1 MGTPFQMTNGQ
12 ASIFELIYN
21 PQYRRVGIKT
31 VTQYGK
37 SDVTSLAIIHS
48 LIDRKEKILVV
59 SPSIKQSEIIM
70 GYVIDHLFDHSK
82 IQAMLEVNTSLE
94 RLKQE
99 RSKSRITLKNGS
111 EVAILTADARTVS
124 QEAKGLMG
132 FGADTVMVD
141 ESALIPDEMFGKIFR
156 MVGGTGGKIVQLG
169 NPFPSKHFSNI
180 FEDSHYKTITI
191 NWQYAVKEGRFTNEY
206 IEEARRTITAFD
218 FEVFYECRFPKEL
231 GEVFKNV
238 KEVAIAT
245 PQKPIEGH
253 IYVMGVDLARV
264 VDYTVIAIYDRSTN
278 AQVYHDRFQSL
289 DWAFQKQR
297 IKAMAK
303 FYNDALIVVDAT
315 GVGDPIA
322 EDLIRSGLAVR
333 PFRITAQSKVDLIE
347 KMSIY
352 MEQHKIQILP
362 IPDAIEEFSSFTY
375 SVTSSGYVRYE
386 ARNNMHDDI
395 VIANSLAVIELLDP
409 IPQESEEEL
418 TIIQQNLKRL
428 KEGGGNYEAHEY

>member
-1 MGTPFQMTNGQ
+1 LTDGQ

-21 PQYRRVGIKT
+21 PSFRRVGIKT

-111 EVAILTADARTVS
+111 EFAILTADARTVS

-132 FGADTVMVD
+132 FGADTVVVD

-191 NWQYAVKEGRFTNEY
+191 NWQYAVDEGRFTKEY

-231 GEVFKNV
+231 GEVFRNV
-238 KEVAIAT
+238 KDVATARPEK
-245 PQKPIEGH
+245 PQEGH
-253 IYVMGVDLARV
+253 VYVMGVDLARV

-278 AQVYHDRFQSL
+278 AQVYQDRFQTL
-289 DWAFQKQR
+289 DWAFQKKR
-297 IKAMAK
+297 IGAMAK
-303 FYNDALIVVDAT
+303 YYNNCLIVLDAT

-322 EDLIRSGLAVR
+322 EDLIRSGFAVR
-333 PFRITAQSKVDLIE
+333 PYRISAQSKSDLIE

-352 MEQHKIQILP
+352 MEQNKIQILP
-362 IPDAIEEFSSFTY
+362 LQESIEEFNSFTY
-375 SVTSSGYVRYE
+375 TVTSSGYIKYE

-395 VIANSLAVIELLDP
+395 VIANALAVIELLDP
-409 IPQESEEEL
+409 IPYKSEEEL
-418 TIIQQNLKRL
+418 TLIQQNLQRL
-428 KEGGGNYEAHEY
+428 KRGGETYEDW